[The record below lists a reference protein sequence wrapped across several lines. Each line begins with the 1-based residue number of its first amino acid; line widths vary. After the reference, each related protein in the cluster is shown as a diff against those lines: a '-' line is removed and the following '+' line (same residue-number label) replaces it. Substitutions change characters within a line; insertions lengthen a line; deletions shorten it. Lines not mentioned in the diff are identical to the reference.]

1 VFTNVNSP
9 VHILGQGVFHDDLQ
23 TLFYGLDDMHRPT
36 TKIEEAM
43 KLQTRLTNK
52 ESLKKLFKSG

>member
-1 VFTNVNSP
+1 
-9 VHILGQGVFHDDLQ
+9 
-23 TLFYGLDDMHRPT
+23 LFYGLDDMHRPT

-52 ESLKKLFKSG
+52 ESLKKHFKSG